1 MRFDGPSLILS
12 LWVFWACHVGTVAAE
27 PSPSPSSPT
36 EVIPFNKNPTG
47 MAELSLNSFLWLAI
61 ILGVAI
67 ASLYIIRRYFPN
79 LIRANPQTRRVKLV
93 EVTRI
98 APRAALLVVEY
109 DNETLLLAQ
118 TEKQISLLLQKKHT

>member
-1 MRFDGPSLILS
+1 MRFNSPSSMLSPWIL
-12 LWVFWACHVGTVAAE
+12 WACHVGTVAAE
-27 PSPSPSSPT
+27 SSPGPSLI
-36 EVIPFNKNPTG
+36 EAIPFNKNAPG
-47 MAELSLNSFLWLAI
+47 LAELSLNSFLWLAI
-61 ILGVAI
+61 ILGAAVAI
-67 ASLYIIRRYFPN
+67 LYVIRRYFPG

-98 APRAALLVVEY
+98 APRASLLVVEY